1 MPSDKM
7 MAHESS
13 NNTASKTPPP
23 LGGQA
28 VGTPLSRLQGFAPLG

>member
-1 MPSDKM
+1 M

-28 VGTPLSRLQGFAPLG
+28 VGTPLSRFCVFGPLG